1 MKNQYLLLV
10 FAFSFMAA
18 YRLTIGFSLRAVL
31 QMALFAIP
39 LTALIA
45 DGEEGVTSWAYVC
58 LGVAVTWWFADLY
71 LMFREARIVYHGRQR
86 IRMAKKPI
94 AQPTHKPAVPN
105 GAQAAATAST
115 KTATNRSVH
124 AKTGASVEPE
134 KVQMVSLKPSDIQY
148 GPVIGLVEERPI
160 YEWIRAAGREGQA
173 EYVGILGRGASL
185 EDNDLVLPPGLVYRW
200 STQSN
205 DASVEPALETA

>member
-1 MKNQYLLLV
+1 MKDQYLLLV

-18 YRLTIGFSLRAVL
+18 YRLTIGFSFRAVL

-45 DGEEGVTSWAYVC
+45 DGEEGVTGWAYVC

-86 IRMAKKPI
+86 IRVAKKPA
-94 AQPTHKPAVPN
+94 AQPAGRNAAVRPAS
-105 GAQAAATAST
+105 AAAKAPIS
-115 KTATNRSVH
+115 AGNRSSY
-124 AKTGASVEPE
+124 AKAAMPAEPE
-134 KVQMVSLKPSDIQY
+134 KVEMVSLKPSDIQY

-200 STQSN
+200 SSQSSK
-205 DASVEPALETA
+205 AAVEPELEAV

>member
-1 MKNQYLLLV
+1 MKDQYLLLV

-18 YRLTIGFSLRAVL
+18 YRLTIGFNLRAVL

-71 LMFREARIVYHGRQR
+71 IMFREARIVYHGRQR
-86 IRMAKKPI
+86 IRVAKKPESHK
-94 AQPTHKPAVPN
+94 AGLTPVKAAGQPNATSAMKS
-105 GAQAAATAST
+105 ATA
-115 KTATNRSVH
+115 KTAV
-124 AKTGASVEPE
+124 AEPE

-160 YEWIRAAGREGQA
+160 YEWIRAAGRDGQA

-200 STQSN
+200 NVQV
-205 DASVEPALETA
+205 AEKALEAELETA

>member
-1 MKNQYLLLV
+1 MKDQYLLLV

-18 YRLTIGFSLRAVL
+18 YRLTIGFNLRAVL

-39 LTALIA
+39 LTALVA
-45 DGEEGVTSWAYVC
+45 EGEEGVTGWAYAC

-71 LMFREARIVYHGRQR
+71 MMFREARIVYHGRQR
-86 IRMAKKPI
+86 IRIAKKP
-94 AQPTHKPAVPN
+94 AAASAVANSGVAKTTKAASASARPVNGKPA
-105 GAQAAATAST
+105 AA
-115 KTATNRSVH
+115 
-124 AKTGASVEPE
+124 EPE

-173 EYVGILGRGASL
+173 EYVGILGRGAAL

-200 STQSN
+200 NTQTADIS
-205 DASVEPALETA
+205 AEPALETA